1 VEAVVEASRIEKGEP
16 ITVQAP
22 SVWDDPAPWRD
33 LFEGVAA
40 GQREALASLYDLAST
55 RMFGLALWQ
64 TGNVEDAADVVQE
77 AFIRLAQER
86 EGLRAVRDP
95 RWWLLKLTHRLAI
108 DVTRRVRTRSSE
120 PIEAHP
126 YLRAPDAD
134 QGEVLDA
141 RRVSALVAHLSPK
154 QREVIYLHIF
164 AGMSHA
170 EIGRS
175 LGIPTFT
182 AASRYRLAL
191 ASLRHL
197 LLRKS

>member
-1 VEAVVEASRIEKGEP
+1 
-16 ITVQAP
+16 
-22 SVWDDPAPWRD
+22 
-33 LFEGVAA
+33 
-40 GQREALASLYDLAST
+40 
-55 RMFGLALWQ
+55 MFGLALWQ
-64 TGNVEDAADVVQE
+64 TGNVEDAAEVVQE
-77 AFIRLAQER
+77 AFIRLAEER
-86 EGLRAVRDP
+86 EGLRAVKDP
-95 RWWLLKLTHRLAI
+95 RWWLLKLTHRVAI
-108 DVTRRVRTRSSE
+108 DVTRRLRTRTSE

-134 QGEVLDA
+134 PGEVLDA
-141 RRVSALVAHLSPK
+141 RRVSALVAQLSPK

-191 ASLRHL
+191 ASLRRL
-197 LLRKS
+197 LMRNR